1 MKATTILPPL
11 ELYPD
16 KTELEKEQPG
26 LELSKSC
33 DFCDREVW
41 VSKKKRTLREKLGK
55 DGIVFYCYFCI
66 KENAEKDFKSKP
78 EMVKI

>member
-1 MKATTILPPL
+1 MKVTTILPPL

-26 LELSKSC
+26 LELSKAC

-41 VSKKKRTLREKLGK
+41 VSKKKRALMKAFGK
-55 DGIVFYCYFCI
+55 DGIEFYCYFCI
-66 KENAEKDFKSKP
+66 EERARKDFKEKP
-78 EMVKI
+78 EMIKI

>member
-26 LELSKSC
+26 LELMKAC

-41 VSKKKRTLREKLGK
+41 VSKKKRTLREKFG
-55 DGIVFYCYFCI
+55 DGIVFYCYYCI
-66 KENAEKDFKSKP
+66 KDRVVKDFEEKP
-78 EMVKI
+78 EMIKI